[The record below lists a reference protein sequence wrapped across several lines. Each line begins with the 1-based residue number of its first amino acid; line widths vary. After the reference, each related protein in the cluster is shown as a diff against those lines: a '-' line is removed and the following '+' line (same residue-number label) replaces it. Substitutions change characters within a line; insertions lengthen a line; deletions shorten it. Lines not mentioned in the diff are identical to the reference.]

1 MVITKIEI
9 VEFGDIKEL
18 INSVSKKYNNFKDFS
33 IVNNLSNK
41 GKYIVYLSFYNKD
54 VEDNEEC
61 IQIEVIRNVLHREVN
76 TVIKNAENDFD
87 NFIGQDIIG
96 NIGKSNFVDVILKY
110 KAKRNLNKFNLTHLK
125 KWSSG
130 HNFKTNIS
138 EVYFKITYYDPTDM
152 YSLVKEEKTDK
163 ELCIESDGNNMIISL
178 FDINKAIILGKE
190 DDSVK
195 DIVYF
200 IKYNDNIKEY
210 TICRYDEKDNKN
222 WSGERVV
229 VEEIKSK
236 TINTKELSYNIL
248 EYLQDEFDVIIDKN
262 SKIRF
267 EEELKMLIK
276 QK

>member
-1 MVITKIEI
+1 MIITKMEI

-41 GKYIVYLSFYNKD
+41 GKYIVYLNFYDKD
-54 VEDNEEC
+54 VENNEEC
-61 IQIEVIRNVLHREVN
+61 IQIEVIRNVIHREVN

-87 NFIGQDIIG
+87 NFIGQDIIE
-96 NIGKSNFVDVILKY
+96 NIEKSNFVDVILKY

-130 HNFKTNIS
+130 HDFKTNIS
-138 EVYFKITYYDPTDM
+138 DVYFKITYYDPTDM

-163 ELCIESDGNNMIISL
+163 ELCIESDGNDMIISL
-178 FDINKAIILGKE
+178 FDLNKAIILGKE
-190 DDSVK
+190 DERVK
-195 DIVYF
+195 DILYF
-200 IKYNDNIKEY
+200 IEYNVNTKEY
-210 TICRYDEKDNKN
+210 VIYRYDEEGNKN
-222 WSGERVV
+222 WSGKRVV

-236 TINTKELSYNIL
+236 NINTKELSYNIL

-276 QK
+276 